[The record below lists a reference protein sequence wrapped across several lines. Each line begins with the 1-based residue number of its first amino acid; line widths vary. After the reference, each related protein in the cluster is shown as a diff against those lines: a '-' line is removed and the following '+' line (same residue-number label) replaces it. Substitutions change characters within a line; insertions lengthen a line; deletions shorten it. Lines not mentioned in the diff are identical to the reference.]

1 MEDQKTTALI
11 DEKDHVVRFSL
22 SSITTTN
29 SSSSGNEQHRS
40 SDVEINT
47 NTKQNSETSNQ
58 TTNITRYC
66 LINIMLCYLE
76 TIEEGRKIY
85 NRLLFN

>member
-1 MEDQKTTALI
+1 MEDQKTTASI
-11 DEKDHVVRFSL
+11 DQEKDHVVRFSL

-47 NTKQNSETSNQ
+47 NAKQNSETSNQ

-66 LINIMLCYLE
+66 LINIMLCYV
-76 TIEEGRKIY
+76 I
-85 NRLLFN
+85 

>member
-1 MEDQKTTALI
+1 MSLVEMEDQKTTALI

-29 SSSSGNEQHRS
+29 SNSSSGNEQHRS
-40 SDVEINT
+40 SDGEINT
-47 NTKQNSETSNQ
+47 NTKQNSE
-58 TTNITRYC
+58 TNITRYC

-76 TIEEGRKIY
+76 TIEEGRKI
-85 NRLLFN
+85 

>member
-29 SSSSGNEQHRS
+29 TTNSSSSGNEQHRS
-40 SDVEINT
+40 SDGEINT

-76 TIEEGRKIY
+76 TIEEGRKIL
-85 NRLLFN
+85 NI

>member
-29 SSSSGNEQHRS
+29 SSSNGNEQHRS
-40 SDVEINT
+40 SDGEINTNT

-76 TIEEGRKIY
+76 TIEEGRKI
-85 NRLLFN
+85 